1 MQFIKDFIWFIKESK
16 HFTGYSYS
24 KMIFKDNVIKMAFNH
39 SKDMN
44 KWYKLTEK
52 EKLIQYT
59 MKNRT
64 MYFD

>member
-16 HFTGYSYS
+16 RFTGYSYS

-39 SKDMN
+39 SKVMN

-52 EKLIQYT
+52 DKLIQYAT
-59 MKNRT
+59 ADRT